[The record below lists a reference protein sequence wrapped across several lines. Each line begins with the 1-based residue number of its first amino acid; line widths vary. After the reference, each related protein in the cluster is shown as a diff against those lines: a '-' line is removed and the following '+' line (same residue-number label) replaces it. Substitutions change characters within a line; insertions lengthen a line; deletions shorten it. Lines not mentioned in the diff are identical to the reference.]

1 MPPRTSCKLRSTR
14 WSPFPDDHRLC
25 ASPCETR
32 TAVVTPDVFTWVVPA
47 VLAINLLTILCF
59 ATDKRAAERGG
70 RRVRESTLLWLA
82 AIGGSPAA
90 FWARR
95 RFRHKTRKQ
104 PFSLRLQLIAMTQA
118 GMALGL
124 GSLFF

>member
-1 MPPRTSCKLRSTR
+1 M
-14 WSPFPDDHRLC
+14 
-25 ASPCETR
+25 
-32 TAVVTPDVFTWVVPA
+32 TPDVFTWVVPA

-104 PFSLRLQLIAMTQA
+104 PFVGRLQIIAMVQIGVVA
-118 GMALGL
+118 GLVFAFAL
-124 GSLFF
+124 